1 MSKWLAQFFPEL
13 PAKLRTARIPD
24 KPEYY
29 IKKALVSAVFL
40 SLALMFVVF
49 GFVQSVYVLLLLL
62 LTPIFFWYFFHFADV
77 RIIQLGREVDQE
89 LTFAGRFIVIEAE
102 AGVPLHQTFRNVA
115 RSYEHVGAYF
125 QEVVDKVELGTDME
139 DAIND
144 VIEYVP
150 SQSLRKMFWQILNSL
165 RTGSE
170 IADSLKV
177 AIDQIVREQRIEVV
191 EYGRKLN
198 PLAMFYMMV
207 AVIFPSLGAT
217 MLIVMATFIGFELS
231 LPILLVGAFGLV
243 FVQFMFLAAIRSQ
256 RPAVSY

>member
-1 MSKWLAQFFPEL
+1 MSRWLASWMPNL
-13 PAKLRTARIPD
+13 AIKLRTARIPD

-29 IKKALVSAVFL
+29 IKKTLMTAGFL
-40 SLALMFVVF
+40 SIALMFIVF
-49 GFVQSVYVLLLLL
+49 GFVQSWHALLVVLLF
-62 LTPIFFWYFFHFADV
+62 PVFFLYFLHYADI

-89 LTFAGRFIVIEAE
+89 LTFAGRFIIIEAE
-102 AGVPLHQTFRNVA
+102 AGVPLHMTFTNVA
-115 RSYEHVGAYF
+115 RSYDFVGRYF
-125 QEVVDKVELGTDME
+125 QEVVDKVELGTSME
-139 DAIND
+139 QAIND

-150 SQSLRKMFWQILNSL
+150 SEQLRKMFWQILNSL

-198 PLAMFYMMV
+198 PLAMFYMMI

-217 MLIVMATFIGFELS
+217 MLIVMATFVGFNMS
-231 LPILLVGAFGLV
+231 LMVLLIGAFGII
-243 FVQFMFLAAIRSQ
+243 FIQFMFLAAIKSQ

>member
-1 MSKWLAQFFPEL
+1 MSKWLAQYFPDL
-13 PAKLRTARIPD
+13 PRKLRTARMAD
-24 KPEYY
+24 KPDYY
-29 IKKALVSAVFL
+29 VKKTLMTALML
-40 SLALMFVVF
+40 TLALLFVAF
-49 GFVQSVYVLLLLL
+49 GFVQSINVLFVLLLFPVL
-62 LTPIFFWYFFHFADV
+62 FAYFLHFADV
-77 RIIQLGREVDQE
+77 RIIQLSRQVDQE
-89 LTFAGRFIVIEAE
+89 LTFAGRFLIIESE
-102 AGVPLHQTFRNVA
+102 AGVPLHETFVNVA
-115 RSYEHVGAYF
+115 RSYEHVGLYF
-125 QEVVDKVELGTDME
+125 QEVVDKVELGTGME

-150 SQSLRKMFWQILNSL
+150 SESLRKMFWQILNSL

-231 LPILLVGAFGLV
+231 LPILLVGAGLLI

>member
-1 MSKWLAQFFPEL
+1 MSKWLAQFFPDL
-13 PAKLRTARIPD
+13 PRKLRTARMAD
-24 KPEYY
+24 KPDYY
-29 IKKALVSAVFL
+29 VKKSLMAAFFL
-40 SLALMFVVF
+40 SSALGFIVF
-49 GFVQSVYVLLLLL
+49 GFLQSVAALYVLCLFPL
-62 LTPIFFWYFFHFADV
+62 FFLYFMHFADV
-77 RIIQLGREVDQE
+77 RIIQLGRQVDQE
-89 LTFAGRFIVIEAE
+89 LTYAGRFIIIEAE
-102 AGVPLHQTFRNVA
+102 AGVPLHDTFRNVA
-115 RSYEHVGAYF
+115 RNYEYVGKYF
-125 QEVVDKVELGTDME
+125 QEVIDKVELGTSME

-150 SQSLRKMFWQILNSL
+150 SDALRKMFWQVLNSL

-177 AIDQIVREQRIEVV
+177 AISQIVREQRIEVV

-231 LPILLVGAFGLV
+231 LPILLAGAGGLV

>member
-1 MSKWLAQFFPEL
+1 MSKWLSQFFPDL
-13 PAKLRTARIPD
+13 PHKLRTARIPD
-24 KPEYY
+24 KPDYY
-29 IKKALVSAVFL
+29 VKKTLVAAAFL
-40 SLALMFVVF
+40 SLALLFVVF
-49 GFVQSVYVLLLLL
+49 GFVQSPWVLLMLMLF
-62 LTPIFFWYFFHFADV
+62 PVFFAYFLHFADV
-77 RIIQLGREVDQE
+77 RIIQLAREVDQE

-102 AGVPLHQTFRNVA
+102 AGVPLHETFSNVA
-115 RSYEHVGAYF
+115 RSYEYVGRYF
-125 QEVVDKVELGTDME
+125 QEVVDKVELGTSME
-139 DAIND
+139 VAIND

-150 SQSLRKMFWQILNSL
+150 SDALRKMFWQILNSL

-217 MLIVMATFIGFELS
+217 MLIVMATFVGFELS
-231 LPILLVGAFGLV
+231 LPILLVGAGALV